1 MSPVPLRSTVFRNP
15 HDREILRLALPA
27 LVTLAAE
34 PLYILAD
41 TAVVGRLG
49 TEALAGLAVAS
60 SILLVGYSLFIFLA
74 YGTTASVARLLGAG
88 DERQAA
94 HQAVQGM
101 WLAVLVGAVLVVAG
115 LALASPLVGLLGAE
129 GAVRAN
135 ALVYLRISLLGVPAM
150 LLVFAG
156 SGYLRGLQD
165 TRTPMAIALVSA
177 AGNLALEVVLV
188 FGLDYGIGAS
198 ALSTVVAQ
206 WGAAVVYVLW
216 VRRAVRRHEVPL
228 GPDPATL
235 GRLSV
240 IGRDLF
246 IRTAALRV
254 AFLVSTAVAA
264 RIGVVDVAAH
274 QITFEIWSFLALALD
289 AVAIAGQALTGRYL
303 GASDVGSARAAGRR
317 MLWWGVW
324 AGALLAVVV
333 LALRPVLPGVF
344 TDDPLV
350 EELVAFLL
358 VFVAVTQPM
367 NGAVFVLDGLLI
379 GAGDMRFLA
388 WAMVLALAVFA
399 PCAWLVLEEG
409 AGIGWLWAALTLF
422 MFVRWV
428 TLQARWISHRW
439 AVPGAEVGVPAGGP
453 TT

>member
-1 MSPVPLRSTVFRNP
+1 MSPVPVRSTVFRNP

-49 TEALAGLAVAS
+49 TDALAGLAVAS
-60 SILLVGYSLFIFLA
+60 SILLIGYSLFIFLA

-129 GAVRAN
+129 GAVRTN

-177 AGNLALEVVLV
+177 AGNLVLEVVLI

-198 ALSTVVAQ
+198 ALSTVIAQ

-216 VRRAVRRHEVPL
+216 VRRAVRHHEVPL

-246 IRTAALRV
+246 IRTAALR
-254 AFLVSTAVAA
+254 ATFLVSTAVAA

-274 QITFEIWSFLALALD
+274 QITFEIWSFLALVLD

-303 GASDVGSARAAGRR
+303 GASDVASARAAGRR
-317 MLWWGVW
+317 MLWFGVW
-324 AGALLAVVV
+324 AGGLLGALV

-388 WAMVLALAVFA
+388 WAMVLALAVFT

-409 AGIGWLWAALTLF
+409 AGIGWLWAALALF

-428 TLQARWISHRW
+428 TLQARWISARW
-439 AVPGAEVGVPAGGP
+439 AVPGVEVGVAVGGS
-453 TT
+453 T